1 MATRKKA
8 KGKTKPTRKKTSPTK
23 ATTRRKTTKVRKNLA
38 KKAPARRASP
48 KKARPAA
55 NAAIKPTP
63 VHVGFPIGLECH
75 KYQRGS
81 TTARSSAF
89 ALSQRPDVIDEGEYS
104 DTHDRLGDFS

>member
-1 MATRKKA
+1 MTD
-8 KGKTKPTRKKTSPTK
+8 GFDE
-23 ATTRRKTTKVRKNLA
+23 
-38 KKAPARRASP
+38 
-48 KKARPAA
+48 
-55 NAAIKPTP
+55 